1 MKMAKTTDNSLAIK
15 DSNTCI
21 PNHIDNQGFVTASQM
36 KIVKLCQNA
45 KCISTCTWFTIIFN
59 KKQK

>member
-1 MKMAKTTDNSLAIK
+1 MAKTTDNSLAIK

-36 KIVKLCQNA
+36 KLVKLCKNA
-45 KCISTCTWFTIIFN
+45 KCISTCT
-59 KKQK
+59 